1 VSAVDLG
8 DRMKMYEGVEAQRR
22 LMPLLPVIARLD
34 GRNFHTFTRDLPRPY
49 DLHLMQLMREL
60 TALLVRECNA
70 RLGYTQS
77 DEITLVMYTDD
88 PESQTYFDGRIQKMT
103 SALAAFASVHF
114 NALLRDSALAVK
126 AGECPTFDCRVWNV
140 PSLEEA
146 ANCVMWREWDATKN
160 SISMAAQ
167 SKFSHA
173 RLQGKNGKEM
183 QEMLFQEHG
192 INWSEYPAAFKRG
205 TYVRRVTT
213 SEPFTA
219 EEIAALPEKHR
230 ARTNPDLLVE
240 RSRVEVIEL
249 PPLASI
255 INRSGAL
262 FRGCAPVVSGPES
275 VTVSMPPSRSA

>member
-1 VSAVDLG
+1 MDLG

-34 GRNFHTFTRDLPRPY
+34 GRGFHAFTRDMLRPY
-49 DLHLMQLMREL
+49 EPRLTHVMRLL
-60 TALLVRECNA
+60 TTLLVRECNA

-88 PESQTYFDGRIQKMT
+88 PESQTYFDGRIQKIT
-103 SALAAFASVHF
+103 SSLAAFASVHF
-114 NALLRDSALAVK
+114 GLLLRKVDMEYK
-126 AGECPTFDCRVWNV
+126 AAECPTFDCRVWNV

-173 RLQGKNGKEM
+173 TLQGKNGKEM

-192 INWSEYPAAFKRG
+192 INWSEYPVAFKRG
-205 TYVRRVTT
+205 SYVRRVTT
-213 SEPFTA
+213 SAPFTT
-219 EEIAALPEKHR
+219 EELAALPEKHQ
-230 ARTNPDLLVE
+230 ARTNPGLVVE
-240 RSRVEVIEL
+240 RSRVDVVVL
-249 PPLASI
+249 PPLASVM
-255 INRSGAL
+255 NRAAVLFSG
-262 FRGCAPVVSGPES
+262 CES
-275 VTVSMPPSRSA
+275 VMDDALAEAASRSA